1 MKDIEILY
9 CHSWGF
15 KPQAVRVAAEIEE
28 KYPEVEV
35 ECVPGSAGIFKI
47 IMDGKVL
54 FDKKITGRYPEE
66 GEILS
71 LIK

>member
-1 MKDIEILY
+1 MAEEI
-9 CHSWGF
+9 G
-15 KPQAVRVAAEIEE
+15 E

-54 FDKKITGRYPEE
+54 FDKKMTGRYPEE

>member
-9 CHSWGF
+9 CHSWGH
-15 KPQAVRVAAEIEE
+15 KPQAARVAAEIEE
-28 KYPEVEV
+28 KYPEEV
-35 ECVPGSAGIFKI
+35 ECVPGSGGVFKI
-47 IMDGKVL
+47 IVDGKVL
-54 FDKKITGRYPEE
+54 FDKKIMGRYPEE